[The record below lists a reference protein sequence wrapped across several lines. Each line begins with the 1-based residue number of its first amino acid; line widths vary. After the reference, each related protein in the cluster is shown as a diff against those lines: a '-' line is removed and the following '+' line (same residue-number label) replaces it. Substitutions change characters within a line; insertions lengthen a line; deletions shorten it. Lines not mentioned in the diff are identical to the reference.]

1 MRHLLEVKI
10 FWNNESVWMLR
21 AFNFFFF
28 KENSVM
34 PATNITIDLLRMEE
48 EMEEHLSAV
57 FHLVLGLA

>member
-1 MRHLLEVKI
+1 MKLKSFGIMSQFGCWGLL
-10 FWNNESVWMLR
+10 
-21 AFNFFFF
+21 NFFFF